1 MPVPDYTAVAPMCFR
16 SPGGRPIRLVASVFA
31 CLGLLGAVLFPAAA
45 EPSGLRERVLAAMDG
60 VMGPI
65 PPSSRRCDLD
75 VRVKEEVDCGDYLR
89 RDLTYQSEP
98 GCRVPAFL
106 LLPKAALLPR
116 VTRTFPA
123 VLALHQTHALGRR
136 VVVGLGQ
143 SPDDEYGVELVRRG
157 FVVLAP
163 AYPMLADYA
172 PDLAALGYVSGSRK
186 AVWDNIRG
194 LDLLASIPAV
204 RTNGFGCIGHSLG
217 GHNGLFTAAAD
228 ERIRAVVT
236 SCGFDAFVDYRGG
249 NPDLWRAGQGWCQ
262 TRYMPR
268 LAAWQGR
275 LDQLPFDFPDVLAA
289 IAPRRIFVNAPL
301 RDSNFRWDSVD
312 RVVES
317 ARQRV
322 QAAGVAG
329 GLNVVVR
336 QPDAPHQFPTA
347 IREEA
352 YRLLEAVLQP
362 PN

>member
-1 MPVPDYTAVAPMCFR
+1 MIGDDRDVPVSQGLHVSDDRRRHPSRV
-16 SPGGRPIRLVASVFA
+16 VFA
-31 CLGLLGAVLFPAAA
+31 GVIATMTLSLWAV
-45 EPSGLRERVLAAMDG
+45 EPPRLREKVLAAMDE
-60 VMGPI
+60 VMGPV
-65 PPSSRRCDLD
+65 PPASRRCDLD
-75 VRVKEEVDCGDYLR
+75 VRVKEDVDCGTYLR

-98 GCRVPAFL
+98 GSRVPAFL
-106 LLPKAALLPR
+106 LVPKTALVPGNA
-116 VTRTFPA
+116 RTFPA
-123 VLALHQTHALGRR
+123 VLALHQTHAAGRR

-143 SPDDEYGVELVRRG
+143 SPDDEYGVDLVRRG

-163 AYPMLADYA
+163 AYPLLADYA

-228 ERIRAVVT
+228 ERILAVVT
-236 SCGFDAFVDYRGG
+236 SCGFDAFVDYKNG

-289 IAPRRIFVNAPL
+289 IAPRRVFVNAPL

-312 RVVES
+312 RAVES
-317 ARQRV
+317 ARNRV
-322 QAAGVAG
+322 QKAGVVG
-329 GLNVVVR
+329 GFNVGVR
-336 QPDAPHQFPTA
+336 HPDAPHQFPPA
-347 IREEA
+347 LREEA
-352 YRLLEAVLQP
+352 YRLLDAVLRPQ
-362 PN
+362 N